1 MGILNYTQFL
11 KESEEERDYSFDEL
25 SPEAKKHAID
35 SNRDYSIEGYDWWD
49 GIIEGFVEDME
60 EIGLENVD
68 PQFSGFYSQGDGA
81 SFTARV
87 RDNEKFLNS
96 IGLNPIDSLTK
107 GKIGKEK
114 VDKAIKEL
122 AENIYI
128 TIQRNDNRH
137 YHHNTVS
144 ANVEVDGEDE
154 IELDLGIG
162 MVINIDVQAQCD
174 LLEPKITEWARSRSQ
189 QLYRDLETYFEELQ
203 SDENIEA
210 DLKSGGHRF
219 DAEGNMV

>member
-11 KESEEERDYSFDEL
+11 KESEEEKDYSFDEL
-25 SPEAKKHAID
+25 SSEAKKHAID

-49 GIIEGFVEDME
+49 AIIEGFVEDME

-87 RDNEKFLNS
+87 RDNEKFLNAL
-96 IGLNPIDSLTK
+96 GLNPIDSLTK

-137 YHHNTVS
+137 YHHNTIS

-162 MVINIDVQAQCD
+162 MIINIDVQEQCD
-174 LLEPKITEWARSRSQ
+174 LLEPKITEWARKRSQ